1 MIPLPEQEQ
10 QELLTACF
18 RRCELTLEQLWARYF
33 ALGGGQNMLEVDA
46 YLHGLAPL
54 PRIDRDMLAHAV
66 NERLDELSGPKRA
79 PYSHPT
85 QPAKPLRGPLRALVD
100 LLEGTHRAP
109 PERLPAAVTAAA
121 DALNLRVE
129 VHLAD
134 YDQNVLVPLLPA
146 TSPGLDIETTTA
158 GEVFRSAS
166 SAVARDAGVPVLWT
180 VLLDGVERLGVLEVT
195 STDGTDPDDPVLR
208 QQCQWLATLIGHL
221 VTSVTQYGDGL
232 DVQRRRHHRGSPS
245 ELLWHA
251 LPPLTGATDAVVV
264 GASMRPAY
272 ELSGTAFDYSL
283 SEHRAQLALFD
294 TGARG
299 GAPSLAVV
307 TALSAYRSARR
318 DGASLAAQHAAIAGI
333 LGEHPDTPAVNEL
346 VAELDL
352 HTGDLRWLAAGSRA
366 PVIVHRG
373 GSPGPRAGQ
382 ETGQVRLRPGDLF
395 AACCRG
401 TLETRNPSG
410 APFGAEGVQRAVDRH
425 ADSPAPEIARK
436 ITEAVAD
443 HHGSALPDD
452 VGVVV
457 VRWTPIA

>member
-1 MIPLPEQEQ
+1 MVPPTEQEQ

-18 RRCELTLEQLWARYF
+18 RRSELTLEQLWTRYF
-33 ALGGGQNMLEVDA
+33 ALGGSQNMLELDA
-46 YLHGLAPL
+46 YLHGLALL

-79 PYSHPT
+79 PYSRPMRAT
-85 QPAKPLRGPLRALVD
+85 KPLHGPLRALID

-109 PERLPAAVTAAA
+109 PERLPAVVTAAA
-121 DALNLRVE
+121 DALNLRIGVY
-129 VHLAD
+129 LAD
-134 YDQNVLVPLLPA
+134 YDQNVLIPLLPA
-146 TSPGLDIETTTA
+146 TSPNLDIATTA
-158 GEVFRSAS
+158 AGDAFRRATST
-166 SAVARDAGVPVLWT
+166 VIREEGPPVLWT

-232 DVQRRRHHRGSPS
+232 DVQRRRYHRGSPS

-264 GASMRPAY
+264 GASLRPAY

-283 SEHRAQLALFD
+283 SEHRAKLALFD

-318 DGASLAAQHAAIAGI
+318 DGASLAAQHAAITGV
-333 LGEHPDTPAVNEL
+333 LGERPDAPAVDGL

-352 HTGDLRWLAAGSRA
+352 HTGDLRWLTSGSRA
-366 PVIVHRG
+366 PVVVRRG
-373 GSPGPRAGQ
+373 APPRPSAGPEAGQ
-382 ETGQVRLRPGDLF
+382 LRLRPGDLF
-395 AACCRG
+395 AVCCRG
-401 TLETRNPSG
+401 TLETPDPPG
-410 APFGAEGVQRAVDRH
+410 APFGAEGVKRVMDRH
-425 ADSPAPEIARK
+425 ADSPAPEIARR
-436 ITEAVAD
+436 ITDAVAG

-457 VRWTPIA
+457 VRWTPPT